1 MTSPI
6 DGGTVVVTGASSGIG
21 RDIAR
26 LVAPRAKCL
35 VLVARRKERLQE
47 LARELEKVSGELTV
61 SVYAADLSDRAAVKA
76 FADEVARDVGDVDVL
91 VNNAG
96 VGDIGVFDKA
106 SLDKQL
112 FMIDLN
118 IVGLVALTRAF
129 LPGMIAR
136 GRGAVL
142 MVSSGF
148 GLSFLPGFAGYVG
161 TKHFVTGFTESLR
174 LEAAGTGVRIGQ
186 VCPGPVATEFEENI
200 GNFTGMK
207 VPSFIELS
215 SVDCAKACVRAIDRN
230 RALVVPGI
238 LIALSLLLARFSP
251 RWLVRIVLWPAGRR
265 IRRMQQRAR
274 ESGAVAP

>member
-1 MTSPI
+1 MASPI

-26 LVAPRAKCL
+26 EIAPRAKRI
-35 VLVARRKERLQE
+35 VLVARRKERLE
-47 LARELEKVSGELTV
+47 ALARELKEANGKLEVD
-61 SVYAADLSDRAAVKA
+61 VYAVDLADRTAVKA
-76 FADEVARDVGDVDVL
+76 FAEQAAREVGEVDVL

-96 VGDIGVFDKA
+96 LGDIGMFDKS
-106 SLDKQL
+106 SLEKQL

-118 IVGLVALTRAF
+118 IVGLVALTHAF

-136 GRGAVL
+136 KRGAIL

-148 GLSFLPGFAGYVG
+148 GFSFLPGFAGYIG

-207 VPSFIELS
+207 APGFLELS
-215 SVDCAKACVRAIDRN
+215 SAACAKACVRAIDWN
-230 RALVVPGI
+230 RALVVPHL
-238 LIALSLLLARFSP
+238 LIAFLLLFARYSP

-265 IRRMQQRAR
+265 MRRMQEA
-274 ESGAVAP
+274 SSAG